1 MYHIGDD
8 PTPEAYTKYVEMTS
22 VLGRLLFPE
31 ALTTVGESGDAGSFL
46 TVCGSLLMM
55 ILCDWRRSGLRSM
68 GTVHVRPEL
77 GKISP
82 GIVGGDDF
90 WKWKWKWKW
99 EKKKEINILEKNTP
113 RFCQG

>member
-1 MYHIGDD
+1 MYHVGHD

-22 VLGRLLFPE
+22 ALGRLLFPE
-31 ALTTVGESGDAGSFL
+31 ALTTVGEPGDAGSFL

-55 ILCDWRRSGLRSM
+55 ILCDWRSRGGLRSM

-77 GKISP
+77 GKFSP

-90 WKWKWKWKW
+90 WKWKWKW